1 MRNYIDEVDSNFSI
15 FFEEVEDSINSVF
28 QENNKNKDDFKESY
42 RRLVSFQAW
51 NSGLL
56 SGLATEKSVDFFREA
71 QNDALTSHAL
81 ARQGAWRVAL
91 MSLRSCIENTLFGLY
106 YVDHPVE
113 LKLWEI
119 GKHRLGF
126 TEVVSYLS
134 KHPQFIG
141 FSEQF
146 TGIEMLK
153 SEYSTLSQAVHGS
166 SKLFRVTKEGEIKGL
181 NIVSPS
187 DFGGWQ
193 SREKMTVISLNMILL
208 TFFRESLSGASN
220 INLRRA
226 ISLAI
231 PEKKFD
237 EIKNK
242 YKIALRKKNQ

>member
-1 MRNYIDEVDSNFSI
+1 MKDYIEEVDNNFNVFFDEVETSVKNV
-15 FFEEVEDSINSVF
+15 FE
-28 QENNKNKDDFKESY
+28 ENNKNKSKFKASY

-51 NSGLL
+51 NSEVI
-56 SGLATEKSVDFFREA
+56 SMIASQKSIDFFMEA

-113 LKLWEI
+113 LKLWEL

-126 TEVVSYLS
+126 TEVVNYLS

-146 TGIEMLK
+146 TGIEILK

-166 SKLFRVTKEGEIKGL
+166 SKLFRVTKEGGIQGL
-181 NIVSPS
+181 NIVSPA
-187 DFGGWQ
+187 DFGKWQ
-193 SREKMTVISLNMILL
+193 AREQMTVVSLNMILL
-208 TFFRESLSGASN
+208 TFFRENLTGASN
-220 INLRRA
+220 LNLRKA
-226 ISLAI
+226 LSLVI
-231 PEKKFD
+231 PEKNF
-237 EIKNK
+237 IKIK
-242 YKIALRKKNQ
+242 SEYQITLRRID